1 MLSAAVSAVAIF
13 GDPKSRTFWASGMGS
28 HLRVLSKI
36 RNAQEM
42 TFHLTVRSQATLP
55 TLPPSASSHTVRT
68 NRDQAYSLTD
78 NEDECGQCFL
88 DLLLRDGTI
97 LLVLG

>member
-1 MLSAAVSAVAIF
+1 MLSAAVSAVVIF

-28 HLRVLSKI
+28 HLRARDDFPFDGEITGNLA
-36 RNAQEM
+36 N
-42 TFHLTVRSQATLP
+42 F
-55 TLPPSASSHTVRT
+55 ASLRFIPYCNDVRT